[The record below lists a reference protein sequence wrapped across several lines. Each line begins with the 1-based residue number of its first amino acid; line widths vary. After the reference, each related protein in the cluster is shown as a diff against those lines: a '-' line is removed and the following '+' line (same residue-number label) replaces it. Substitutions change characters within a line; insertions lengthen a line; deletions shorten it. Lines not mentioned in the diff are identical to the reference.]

1 MKWCEKISTGLL
13 SLIPPFD
20 TDTSVYTHKRVRER
34 DGGIHREGEENYIE
48 GKGTRNEI
56 EKKRTHF

>member
-1 MKWCEKISTGLL
+1 MKQCEKTSTGLL

-20 TDTSVYTHKRVRER
+20 TDTSIHTHERVRER
-34 DGGIHREGEENYIE
+34 DGEIHREGEKNYIE
-48 GKGTRNEI
+48 GKGTENKI